1 MSTKFQPGM
10 IFHEEVMLS
19 PELVGA
25 FADFSGDRN
34 PLHLKPDAA
43 LAYGYAH
50 PVAHGAIQSAI
61 VSKLIGMRV
70 PGAGAVWMSQSMEWL
85 RPAFV
90 GETIRVE
97 VEVEGISAGAEVMSL
112 RLQACNSK
120 GEKLMEGA
128 AKVKL
133 APMIAGGSDVPNER
147 EARVALVTGGSR
159 GIGAAA
165 ARALARAGCRVVI
178 AYHSDQ
184 ARARALVQELDQFGI
199 GASCLATELM
209 EEQSGSKLVHHVEE
223 QHGRLDIILHS
234 ATQSLPGNTILETS
248 SEDLSRCLRM
258 QVGASL
264 ELAQAAAPGMAE
276 RGFGRMIFLGTSAL
290 FGHPPQKLGAYV
302 TAKQA
307 LWGLVRCLAVELGP
321 KQITVNLVSPGM
333 TVTDLTAGIP
343 LRLKEVEARKVPL
356 RRLAVPD
363 DTAGMMAFLAS
374 DDAAYITGQNLP
386 LTGGPV

>member
-10 IFHEEVMLS
+10 VYHEEVVLS
-19 PELVGA
+19 PELVEA

-34 PLHLKPDAA
+34 PLHLVPDAA

-61 VSKLIGMRV
+61 VSRIIGMKV

-97 VEVEGISAGAEVMSL
+97 VEIEALSSGAEVISL
-112 RLQACNSK
+112 RLRASNAK
-120 GEKLMEGA
+120 GEKLMEGL
-128 AKVKL
+128 AKVKI
-133 APMIAGGSDVPNER
+133 AATIAGRPEVAAEK
-147 EARVALVTGGSR
+147 EVRVALVTGGSR

-165 ARALARAGCRVVI
+165 ARSLARAGSHVVI
-178 AYHSDQ
+178 AYHSDE
-184 ARARALVQELDQFGI
+184 ARARALVQELGCFGCE
-199 GASCLATELM
+199 ASCFATDLM
-209 EEQSGSKLVHHVEE
+209 QEQSGSTLVRRVLEE
-223 QHGRLDIILHS
+223 YGRLDIIVHA
-234 ATQSLPGNTILETS
+234 ATQALPGNTLLETTH
-248 SEDLSRCLRM
+248 EELSRCLHM
-258 QVGASL
+258 QVRASL

-276 RGFGRMIFLGTSAL
+276 RGFGRMVFLGTSYL
-290 FGHPPQKLGAYV
+290 FGPPPAKLGAYV

-333 TVTDLTAGIP
+333 TVTDLTSDIP
-343 LRLKEVEARKVPL
+343 QRLKEVEARKVPL

-363 DTAGMMAFLAS
+363 DTAGIVAFLAG
-374 DDAAYITGQNLP
+374 DEAGYINGQNLP

>member
-1 MSTKFQPGM
+1 MSTRFQPGM

-19 PELVGA
+19 PELVRA

-61 VSKLIGMRV
+61 VSKLIGMKV
-70 PGAGAVWMSQSMEWL
+70 PGPGAVWMSQSMEWL

-97 VEVEGISAGAEVMSL
+97 VVVEGISGGAEVMTL

-133 APMIAGGSDVPNER
+133 APMIAGGRDMAVEKD
-147 EARVALVTGGSR
+147 ARVALVTGGSR
-159 GIGAAA
+159 GIGAAT
-165 ARALARAGCRVVI
+165 ARTLARSGSRVVV

-184 ARARALVQELDQFGI
+184 ARARAFVRELDQFGI
-199 GASCLATELM
+199 DASCLATDLM
-209 EEQSGSKLVHHVEE
+209 EEQSASKLVRRVEE
-223 QHGRLDIILHS
+223 EYGRLDIVVHA
-234 ATQSLPGNTILETS
+234 ATQALPGSGILETTT
-248 SEDLSRCLRM
+248 EDLSRCLRM

-264 ELAQAAAPGMAE
+264 ELAQAAAPGMAG

-290 FGHPPQKLGAYV
+290 FGNPPQKLGAYV

-307 LWGLVRCLAVELGP
+307 LWGLVRCLSVELGP

-333 TVTDLTAGIP
+333 TVTDLTSDLPQRI
-343 LRLKEVEARKVPL
+343 KEVEARKVPL

-363 DTAGMMAFLAS
+363 DTAGLVAFLAS
-374 DDAAYITGQNLP
+374 DEAAYITGQNLP